1 MENQEKQIISRKR
14 VADHGEVLTARR
26 EVNAMLDLVK
36 PETERIESRFLE
48 PACGTGNFLIAILE
62 RKLSV
67 IKRKI
72 VLLEKSLAKDEK
84 RPGWKARLYG
94 PDSLLALSS
103 IYGIDILPDSIR
115 TARARLLD
123 YYLESYRRITGKRP
137 SCELIVRVRFIL
149 RKNILQGD
157 AIHTRDQVTIRG
169 VSGLDQI
176 IFTEWRRI
184 GNGLSG
190 REFRFDSLSEKMK
203 FDVIIGNPPYQL
215 NVGNAG
221 GNRSKAKSIYHL
233 FMQSAMNLSPS
244 YLVMITPSRWMTKT
258 NEGIPKKWVDRMLAS
273 NQFRIIHDF
282 EDSCECFPGVS
293 IMGGVNYF
301 LWEKGYNGPCHYVYH
316 KGNRVFSRVSPLN
329 KLNCGIVI
337 RDSMACG
344 IIEKIAQVEKGYYL
358 DPERNFSHLVS
369 TKDFY
374 TTKTALTSSWTEFET
389 KQTAQ
394 CPIKYYCNQ
403 ANHKTPFG
411 WIREDQIPKN
421 RQTIRLH
428 KLLIPAANGSRFL
441 ILGKPF
447 YAEPGSVCS
456 QTYLVIGYDP
466 EHPFTDK
473 TQCVN
478 VISYI
483 KTRFFRYLVSIKK
496 KTQNGPRGVYQ
507 FVPMQDFSNPWTD
520 EELYR
525 KYGLTAAEITF
536 IDSHIRA
543 MD

>member
-1 MENQEKQIISRKR
+1 M
-14 VADHGEVLTARR
+14 
-26 EVNAMLDLVK
+26 
-36 PETERIESRFLE
+36 
-48 PACGTGNFLIAILE
+48 
-62 RKLSV
+62 
-67 IKRKI
+67 
-72 VLLEKSLAKDEK
+72 
-84 RPGWKARLYG
+84 
-94 PDSLLALSS
+94 
-103 IYGIDILPDSIR
+103 
-115 TARARLLD
+115 
-123 YYLESYRRITGKRP
+123 
-137 SCELIVRVRFIL
+137 
-149 RKNILQGD
+149 RKNILRGD
-157 AIHTRDQVTIRG
+157 AVHTRDQVTIRD
-169 VSGLDQI
+169 VPGLDQI
-176 IFTEWRRI
+176 IFTEWQRI
-184 GNGLSG
+184 GNDFKR
-190 REFRFDSLSEKMK
+190 REFRFDSRFETMK

-233 FMQSAMNLSPS
+233 FMQSAINLSPS
-244 YLVMITPSRWMTKT
+244 YVVMITPSRWMTKT

-282 EDSCECFPGVS
+282 EDAGACFPGVS

-301 LWEKGYNGPCHYVYH
+301 LWEKGYHGPCQYFYH
-316 KGNRVFSRVSPLN
+316 KGGQVFSRVSLLDN
-329 KLNCGIVI
+329 LNCGIVV
-337 RDSMACG
+337 RDPIACR

-374 TTKTALTSSWTEFET
+374 TTKTALTSSWSKFET
-389 KQTAQ
+389 TPSAQ
-394 CPIKYYCNQ
+394 CPVKYYCNQ

-411 WIREDQIPKN
+411 WIREDQIPKH

-428 KLLIPAANGSRFL
+428 KVLIPAANGSRDFV
-441 ILGKPF
+441 LGKPF
-447 YAEPGSVCS
+447 YADPGSVCS

-466 EHPFTDK
+466 EHPFTDQD
-473 TQCVN
+473 QCWN

-525 KYGLTAAEITF
+525 KYGLTADEISF